1 LPGTAGIFYLI
12 NGNKQFKKILSFSKG
27 GTKMNEQVNKNNE
40 QNAANPQSTMKSSD
54 SQPQKREIPK
64 IKQGGCG
71 CGKRRQ
77 L

>member
-1 LPGTAGIFYLI
+1 
-12 NGNKQFKKILSFSKG
+12 
-27 GTKMNEQVNKNNE
+27 MNEQGNNE
-40 QNAANPQSTMKSSD
+40 QNEANPQNTQNVIKSSN
-54 SQPQKREIPK
+54 SQPIKREIPK

>member
-1 LPGTAGIFYLI
+1 
-12 NGNKQFKKILSFSKG
+12 
-27 GTKMNEQVNKNNE
+27 MNEQPKND
-40 QNAANPQSTMKSSD
+40 QNVANPQNAQNAMKSSD
-54 SQPQKREIPK
+54 SQQIKREILK